1 MSLVR
6 RLFKIFANPFTRPN
20 QGVPAQA
27 APPAPL
33 SPVPHSTNPSFAP
46 SQGQPIER
54 NYEREY
60 IYGTPIA
67 TGSEEHAMAAAT
79 GELVT
84 GRDTVFIA
92 CGCGHLVSRIEP
104 ANSLDVVH
112 RGVGG
117 LCPCCEEEAASLL
130 EQGQIDLF
138 QARAHSMACSECI
151 RRCDGCGR
159 SVCARHCRPFD
170 LGDGVAAD
178 LCPECASAAGRKKF
192 VKGFLGA
199 VASSFLRPPE
209 S

>member
-27 APPAPL
+27 ATPAPL
-33 SPVPHSTNPSFAP
+33 SPAPHSHAPSFAP

-54 NYEREY
+54 NYERHF

-84 GRDTVFIA
+84 GRDVVYVP
-92 CGCGHLVSRIEP
+92 CGCEHMVCRIEP
-104 ANSLDVVH
+104 ANRLGVVY

-117 LCPCCEEEAASLL
+117 RCSICRQEAADLL
-130 EQGQIDLF
+130 EQGQIDLYE
-138 QARAHSMACSECI
+138 AHAHGLVCSECI
-151 RRCDGCGR
+151 RRCDGCGL
-159 SVCARHCRPFD
+159 SVCVRHCRPFD
-170 LGDGVAAD
+170 LGDGVAAN
-178 LCPECASAAGRKKF
+178 LCPECTSAAGRKKF

-199 VASSFLRPPE
+199 VASSFLKPPDH
-209 S
+209 